1 MFLNS
6 IKRDDIEKIFFES
19 HLDQEGID
27 FLYKIAGTRYGIRGA
42 VNVYVATVALFD
54 NISAKEIMRVA
65 KQMNIG

>member
-6 IKRDDIEKIFFES
+6 IKKSDIEKIFFES
-19 HLDQEGID
+19 HLDNEGID

-42 VNVYVATVALFD
+42 VNVYVAAVALFD
-54 NISAKEIMRVA
+54 HIGAEEIIRVA